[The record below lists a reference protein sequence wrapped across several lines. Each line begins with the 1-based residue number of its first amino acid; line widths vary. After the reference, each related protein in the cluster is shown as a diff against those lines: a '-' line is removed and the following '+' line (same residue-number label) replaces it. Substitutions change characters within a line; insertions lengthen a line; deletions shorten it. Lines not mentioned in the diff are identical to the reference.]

1 MEYIRPH
8 IGGRVGVMAAL
19 PFGRILYGSEADLAV
34 AYRRFERQPV
44 DHEWTPETLP
54 APPANQTTLAG
65 AVEVTGPGT
74 FLGRASRTLRFEPGA
89 QPGWWIERTD
99 LPLAL
104 PIQVS
109 VVNVWTTARN
119 IVLCCGSPHNYL
131 RMVEHIVALRLGLGV
146 DNLLI
151 RTNTGDPPLFDRGSM
166 DLVEAFE
173 RAGIATMPQSARFVT
188 VREPVAVAGGHGSFL
203 LVRPARPGAPRLDI
217 DCAVDFDSAIGQQR
231 LKVRITPETFRHGAV
246 ARTNCPLGMVLYAAT
261 VGKLFADIRN
271 IGYNSRNILIAG
283 KRRYLNPPRLIHN
296 GKALEPVWHRAML
309 DLLAAIALI
318 DKGRFVGD
326 IVSYKAGHT
335 LDVNLVRLLYK
346 RDLLVDLPPS

>member
-1 MEYIRPH
+1 MGYIRSH
-8 IGGRVGVMAAL
+8 IGGRGSDMAAL
-19 PFGRILYGSEADLAV
+19 PFGRILYGSEADLV
-34 AYRRFERQPV
+34 VSYRRFERQPV
-44 DHEWTPETLP
+44 DCEWIPEAPRAP
-54 APPANQTTLAG
+54 AGQTTLAN

-74 FLGRASRTLRFEPGA
+74 FLGRASRTLRFEPYS

-104 PIQVS
+104 PIHVS

-131 RMVEHIVALRLGLGV
+131 RMVEHIVALRLGMGV

-151 RTNTGDPPLFDRGSM
+151 RTDTGDPPLFERGSM

-173 RAGIATMPQSARFVT
+173 RAGVTTVAQPARYVT
-188 VREPVAVAGGHGSFL
+188 VREPVGVAGGHGSFL
-203 LVRPARPGAPRLDI
+203 MVRPARPGAPLLDI

-246 ARTNCPLGMVLYAAT
+246 ARTNCPLSMVIYSAT
-261 VGKLFADIRN
+261 VGKLFADVRN
-271 IGYNSRNILIAG
+271 LGYNNRNILIAG
-283 KRRYLNPPRLIHN
+283 KRRYLNSPRLIQK
-296 GKALEPVWHRAML
+296 GKALEAVWHRAML

-318 DKGRFVGD
+318 DRGRFVGE

-346 RDLLVDLPPS
+346 RDLLVDLPPA